1 MAKYDTRVQKLKY
14 DILKEVAKSAFEGT
28 MLDDVDNVAKKIFPD
43 QKEGTAA
50 GLYLNRE
57 IAKKRI
63 RIALGGNLHI
73 KNSIEV
79 VPIACHECPIGG
91 YEVTNACQGCLAH
104 RCIDSCKFGAIN
116 IDASGKATINKD
128 KCKECGLCSKNC
140 PYGAIIHLVRPCKSA
155 CKVNALNIDEYE
167 VAEIDNEKCI
177 SCGACSVACPFG
189 AIIDKSCLV
198 NSIEMI
204 QRSDNNKKYK
214 VYAIVAPAI
223 ASQFK
228 EYGIG
233 KIKSAIKKLGFY
245 DMIET
250 ALGADIVA
258 IEDAKELIEK
268 GFVTSSCCPAFVKYI
283 KINHP
288 ELVQHISTSL
298 SPMAALAKHMKEKD
312 PNCKIVFIGP
322 CTAKKQEIKLDSVKA
337 YVDSVMTFEELQAMI
352 DSRDI
357 DLNTIE
363 ESPVNDATY
372 YGRIFARSGGVT
384 DAVAQAVK
392 ELGSDME
399 VKPEVCNGIEAC
411 KLALLKKSKGI
422 LDANFIE
429 GMVCDGGCI
438 GGAGCFTHGK
448 QDRNE
453 IENYGKSSNIADIK
467 TSIKNIN

>member
-1 MAKYDTRVQKLKY
+1 MAKFDTRVQKLKY
-14 DILKEVAKSAFEGT
+14 DILKRVAKSAYEGT
-28 MLDDVDNVAKKIFPD
+28 MLDEVDSMAVEVFPYEEG
-43 QKEGTAA
+43 QKLT

-63 RIALGGNLHI
+63 RIALGGNLHL

-79 VPIACHECPIGG
+79 IPIACHECPIGG

-104 RCIDSCKFGAIN
+104 KCQDSCKFNAITIN
-116 IDASGKATINKD
+116 TSGKASIDKT

-140 PYGAIIHLVRPCKSA
+140 PYGAIIHLVRPCKNS
-155 CKVNALNIDEYE
+155 CKVDALKIDENE
-167 VAEIDNEKCI
+167 VAAIDNEKCI

-189 AIIDKSCLV
+189 AILDKSCLV

-233 KIKSAIKKLGFY
+233 KIKTAVKKLGFY

-250 ALGADIVA
+250 AYGADLVA
-258 IEDAKELIEK
+258 MEDAKELIEK
-268 GFVTSSCCPAFVKYI
+268 GFVTSSCCPAFVKFI
-283 KINHP
+283 KVNYP
-288 ELVQHISTSL
+288 DLASHISTSL
-298 SPMAALAKHMKEKD
+298 SPMAALAKYMKEKD
-312 PNCKIVFIGP
+312 PSCKVVFIGP
-322 CTAKKQEIKLDSVKA
+322 CTAKKQEIKLEEVEK

-357 DLNTIE
+357 DLNSLE
-363 ESPVNDATY
+363 ETKVDDASY
-372 YGRIFARSGGVT
+372 FGRIFARSGGVT
-384 DAVAQAVK
+384 DAVVQAVK
-392 ELGSDME
+392 ELGSNIE
-399 VKPEVCNGIEAC
+399 VKPEICNGIEAC

-448 QDRNE
+448 TDKTE
-453 IENYGKSSNIADIK
+453 IDNYGKESKIK
-467 TSIKNIN
+467 TIKESLDK